1 MVSIIMKIIAIANQ
15 KGGVGKTTTALS
27 LVAALTRKKKKVLFI
42 DLDPHVC
49 ASVHLRYYPKGQVNT
64 LYQILIANREELPLI
79 WSKVILKRDS
89 QAWDVVSGDTRL
101 SEMESILHPFKRKG
115 FILKYALSLLSDKY
129 DFIII
134 DCPPQSGVLLINA
147 LVAADLLLIPIQ
159 TDFLAL
165 HGLKLLCDTVKII
178 NKRLQQPIPY
188 RAVATMYD
196 KRTKACRHILEVL
209 QLKMKN
215 IMFSTVVPI
224 DTKLKEASTA
234 GKVIFE
240 YDAFSRG
247 ALAYES
253 LAEEVVSLW

>member
-115 FILKYALSLLSDKY
+115 FILKYAL
-129 DFIII
+129 
-134 DCPPQSGVLLINA
+134 
-147 LVAADLLLIPIQ
+147 
-159 TDFLAL
+159 
-165 HGLKLLCDTVKII
+165 
-178 NKRLQQPIPY
+178 
-188 RAVATMYD
+188 
-196 KRTKACRHILEVL
+196 
-209 QLKMKN
+209 
-215 IMFSTVVPI
+215 
-224 DTKLKEASTA
+224 
-234 GKVIFE
+234 
-240 YDAFSRG
+240 
-247 ALAYES
+247 
-253 LAEEVVSLW
+253 